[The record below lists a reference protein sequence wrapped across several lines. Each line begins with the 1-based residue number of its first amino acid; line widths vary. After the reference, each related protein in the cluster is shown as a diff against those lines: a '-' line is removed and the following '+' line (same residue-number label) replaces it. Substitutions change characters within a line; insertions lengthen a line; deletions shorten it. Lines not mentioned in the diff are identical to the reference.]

1 MSNNSAI
8 SKFKLSFHYILSYYF
23 KFQVDD
29 TGKSEYTISKYLM
42 EAKSDLEKLMMNIKQ
57 SCDAALKDYINQ
69 QKVMYEKKV
78 RGHLT
83 RSLSCTTLC
92 DKIVTDLWQ
101 VGSQALDVWT
111 PLFPVDPLFPQS

>member
-1 MSNNSAI
+1 
-8 SKFKLSFHYILSYYF
+8 
-23 KFQVDD
+23 
-29 TGKSEYTISKYLM
+29 M

-111 PLFPVDPLFPQS
+111 PLFPVDPPFSTKLNFTKFNFFPLNTCIKHICV